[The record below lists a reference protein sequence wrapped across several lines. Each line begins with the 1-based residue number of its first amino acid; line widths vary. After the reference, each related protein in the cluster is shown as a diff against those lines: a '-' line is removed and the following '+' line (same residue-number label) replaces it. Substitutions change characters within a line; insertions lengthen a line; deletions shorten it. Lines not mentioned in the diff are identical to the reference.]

1 MDSLPAPRHQDDFAP
16 AVNDRLDDEPRRA
29 AVRAAFASLSA
40 KEQDAV
46 SLCVIQGMQLAD
58 AASTLGL
65 PLGTVKSRLS
75 RAKNKLAELTVDLVD
90 PTSIAGGVR

>member
-1 MDSLPAPRHQDDFAP
+1 M
-16 AVNDRLDDEPRRA
+16 
-29 AVRAAFASLSA
+29 
-40 KEQDAV
+40 
-46 SLCVIQGMQLAD
+46 IQGMQLAD

-75 RAKNKLAELTVDLVD
+75 RAKNKLAELTIDLVD

>member
-16 AVNDRLDDEPRRA
+16 TVNDRLDNEPRRA
-29 AVRAAFASLSA
+29 AVRAAFARLSA
-40 KEQDAV
+40 NEQDVV
-46 SLCVIQGMQLAD
+46 SLCVIQGMSLGD
-58 AASTLGL
+58 AAAALGV

-75 RAKNKLAELTVDLVD
+75 RGKSKLAELTVDLVD